1 MTSYVALIRSL
12 NVGGNNKV
20 SMAELKG
27 FMKEF
32 GYQNVSTIGNTG
44 VLFFDSETSVDDNQ
58 LGNQL
63 TDKLNVEI
71 KLVTHTFEHLL
82 EIKKQLPT
90 WWIENSE
97 WRYNVGFLLDGYD
110 STELEKELQDLDSQD
125 DQFLFVDNVLL
136 WSSTITERRAFDKS
150 ECNKLL
156 LKKASNYLTI
166 RNANTLDKIFK
177 KIEDK

>member
-20 SMAELKG
+20 SMAELKE
-27 FMKEF
+27 FMTEF

-44 VLFFDSETSVDDNQ
+44 VLFFDSETSVDDHQ

-63 TDKLNVEI
+63 TDKLKVEI
-71 KLVTHTFEHLL
+71 KLVTHTFEHLI
-82 EIKKQLPT
+82 EIKKQLPI
-90 WWIENSE
+90 WWMENPK
-97 WRYNVGFLLDGYD
+97 WRYNVVFLLDNYN

-125 DQFLFVDNVLL
+125 DQILFIDNVLL
-136 WSSTITERRAFDKS
+136 WSSSMTDRRAFDKS

-156 LKKASNYLTI
+156 LKKANIYLTI

-177 KIEDK
+177 KVESK